1 VLYLFLGMV
10 IEGLSL
16 MVITLPIVFPVV
28 IGLGFDPIWF
38 GVIMV
43 LVLEMGLISPPVG
56 VNCFV
61 VKSVAPDVPLSEI
74 FRGIMPFWLAMIICI
89 LMLVAVPS
97 IALMLPNAMF

>member
-1 VLYLFLGMV
+1 V
-10 IEGLSL
+10 I
-16 MVITLPIVFPVV
+16 

-61 VKSVAPDVPLSEI
+61 VKSVAPDVPLSDI
-74 FRGIMPFWLAMIICI
+74 FRGIMPFWLAMILCI
-89 LMLVAVPS
+89 ILLVAVPG